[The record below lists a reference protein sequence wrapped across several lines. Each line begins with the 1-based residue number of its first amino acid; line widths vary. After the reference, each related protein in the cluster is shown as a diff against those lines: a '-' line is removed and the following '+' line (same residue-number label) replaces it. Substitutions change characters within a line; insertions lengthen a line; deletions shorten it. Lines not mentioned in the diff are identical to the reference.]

1 MDFTAYRRLLLDP
14 RIRSLLA
21 VGFVARFPNTAAGV
35 VLTLHVATTLGL
47 GYGMAGIAT
56 AVMTLGIAIG
66 SPWRGR
72 VLDRRGVRRTL
83 LPSVIAVVVLWPV
96 VPHLPYALM
105 LVGVFLAGLL
115 ALPIFSIVRQGLGVM
130 TRGRD
135 RQTAFAL
142 DSIITETVFMVGPAL
157 GAVVATLGSTALG
170 LTVIGLSAAAGGIVL
185 MVSDPPTRSS
195 QLTGPSVPGAYTA
208 AEDQERAV
216 EQAGQGGPVNPGA
229 GAAELM
235 TGALPVVTGA
245 LPAVTG
251 SLPVVSADT
260 QDQAAVRAPRQRRRL
275 TAGQRMALLR
285 GQFSWLTGR
294 VAAVYAVAMA
304 AGILLVGTEVSAIA
318 ELEQTGQEGAVGIVL
333 AFWCGASAVG
343 GLLYGAM
350 ARAVSPLVLMALFS
364 VSTLPMALVDGLWVL
379 AAVSVLSGLFTA
391 PHPGLGP
398 LHGLP
403 AGGRGAPRRG
413 HGLLRLGHD
422 RRIRH
427 GRPAGRGVHRL
438 RVPGG
443 RLCVRRGRLP
453 AAGGRGRAAG
463 RPRPA
468 PGLMCVGPLWP
479 NDRRR
484 RPMTVTRSARARSL
498 RGPGHSPSQV
508 SFLLVPVFH

>member
-83 LPSVIAVVVLWPV
+83 LPSVIAVAVLWPV

-135 RQTAFAL
+135 RQTAFSL

-391 PHPGLGP
+391 PTLASASSTVSLLVAEERRGEAMGFY
-398 LHGLP
+398 GSAMT
-403 AGGRGAPRRG
+403 AGSAMGAPLAG
-413 HGLLRLGHD
+413 VFIDSVSPEAGYVFAVAVSLLLVGVAALLG
-422 RRIRH
+422 
-427 GRPAGRGVHRL
+427 A
-438 RVPGG
+438 
-443 RLCVRRGRLP
+443 RGR
-453 AAGGRGRAAG
+453 RRA
-463 RPRPA
+463 
-468 PGLMCVGPLWP
+468 
-479 NDRRR
+479 
-484 RPMTVTRSARARSL
+484 
-498 RGPGHSPSQV
+498 
-508 SFLLVPVFH
+508 